1 MIFCP
6 SPLSLTL
13 TTKIGEKMV
22 RILQEDA
29 NRVTQWF
36 KKNDMICSTDK
47 TKLIL
52 IASKANRASKLNG
65 PYQGITVDGKYKVET
80 ESEKLLGIVINN
92 SCTWKNHLYGDA
104 DNKGLVTQLSQR
116 VGIIRRLKKFLPTPK
131 FKQLVNGIY
140 YSKQI
145 YCLTV
150 FGGLWSLPG
159 SMDEDN
165 RNSIKEDM
173 CKLQVLQNSVMHIT

>member
-1 MIFCP
+1 M
-6 SPLSLTL
+6 
-13 TTKIGEKMV
+13 
-22 RILQEDA
+22 
-29 NRVTQWF
+29 
-36 KKNDMICSTDK
+36 
-47 TKLIL
+47 
-52 IASKANRASKLNG
+52 
-65 PYQGITVDGKYKVET
+65 DGREKVET

-131 FKQLVNGIY
+131 FKQIVNGIY

-145 YCLTV
+145 YCMTV
-150 FGGLWSLPG
+150 FGGLWGLPG

-165 RNSIKEDM
+165 RNSIMITKEDM
-173 CKLQVLQNSVMHIT
+173 RKLQVLQNSVMRITTNSRYDVPTSELLRKCKQLS